1 MLRVMGDRIEQHV
14 DLDTDAEE
22 AWRAISDRDELAAWF
37 GGAVDVEIRPGEA
50 GTIVDDDGVRHEVL
64 ITDVE
69 EGRRVAWHWWDERGE
84 LSSVEITVEQT
95 GGMTRDP
102 RVAKHLTVLVD
113 AGLLTAERSG
123 RETRYAVVPGSL
135 RPAGDWIAA
144 TDTAWSRRLGRLQQ
158 RLTR

>member
-1 MLRVMGDRIEQHV
+1 MGDRIEQHV

-69 EGRRVAWHWWDERGE
+69 EGRCVAWHWWDERGE
-84 LSSVEITVEQT
+84 LSSVEITVEPA
-95 GGMTRDP
+95 GGMTRVRVVEQLVGPASVPAVTASCLRRWDRASARLWA
-102 RVAKHLTVLVD
+102 RVAAH
-113 AGLLTAERSG
+113 
-123 RETRYAVVPGSL
+123 AV
-135 RPAGDWIAA
+135 
-144 TDTAWSRRLGRLQQ
+144 AW
-158 RLTR
+158 